1 MNNPLAGIKL
11 RTEQVFRMG
20 TRLTCGFTYIPLSK
34 ERRTMDITDRDYTLV
49 YLLKGVGR
57 YIDSQ
62 GKETEIRSGNV
73 FHRFPAKRHSVIFY
87 PEEDLFETYMVVPR
101 EIFEVLKASKN
112 ISLERP
118 VFNLGIHRDIVE
130 RFESMLVELREQ
142 SSNRLCVTIARMHAF
157 ICDLLL
163 MELQPKSGRENI
175 MAKACAILGENLDK
189 KISLPEIAKRLNM
202 SYSNFRRLFE
212 EYAGEPPGEYRIRR
226 RIEQIQEKLVSGKQ
240 SIKETAAEMG
250 YPDIYS
256 FSKQFKKY
264 TGIAPRSFL
273 KKN

>member
-1 MNNPLAGIKL
+1 
-11 RTEQVFRMG
+11 
-20 TRLTCGFTYIPLSK
+20 
-34 ERRTMDITDRDYTLV
+34 
-49 YLLKGVGR
+49 
-57 YIDSQ
+57 
-62 GKETEIRSGNV
+62 
-73 FHRFPAKRHSVIFY
+73 VIFY